1 MTAGQGGGPYG
12 DQPDGGQGD
21 PAGQG
26 GRPQGWNAPPPYP
39 QGAQPPYP
47 QGAQPPY
54 PQGSPPYGQPYPGYG
69 PAPSAPT
76 GYGARQPLERPGT
89 VRAGIGAVI
98 ANLILGVIVSIITFA
113 DIDTIIRQAV
123 AAANDPAVTESVVRT
138 GIVVGAVIGL
148 IVVGL
153 QALFI
158 WFAWQGRNWARVVLW
173 VLGGLG
179 VVSGL
184 ISLSGAGSAGK
195 SGFLTGIGF
204 FQLLLDIAG
213 VVLLAMKPS
222 NEWYRYRSWQRATG
236 QG

>member
-47 QGAQPPY
+47 QG
-54 PQGSPPYGQPYPGYG
+54 SPPYGQPYPGYG

-76 GYGARQPLERPGT
+76 GYGAQQPLERPGT
-89 VRAGIGAVI
+89 VRAGIGAFI

-184 ISLSGAGSAGK
+184 ISLGGAGSAGQ